1 VHPPPRLK
9 PMQDEHKLGSPLRT
23 SGCWVAV
30 ETRREP
36 LCMGRLS
43 HALMLHTTLGFCRR
57 PSGSFGTKPN
67 DVNKLRQT
75 VTCSDNNSYR
85 YHPLPFCLSA
95 IPDCRSRC
103 GKVGGWLPVARGE
116 KCRYNAYPQCAES
129 RPPSVMAYGHEVT
142 RRNTRTHFVAGAH
155 HARRWGRTGARRR
168 VGRRSRHIHAKQE

>member
-1 VHPPPRLK
+1 MSGWNFPVGLFTLLANHHGISQPSATVLGACFLLMAPFRTRFSPCEMVRTANVQRLK
-9 PMQDEHKLGSPLRT
+9 
-23 SGCWVAV
+23 GC
-30 ETRREP
+30 
-36 LCMGRLS
+36 LY
-43 HALMLHTTLGFCRR
+43 TLWYCYIPICRFAR
-57 PSGSFGTKPN
+57 HSLFPVS
-67 DVNKLRQT
+67 
-75 VTCSDNNSYR
+75 
-85 YHPLPFCLSA
+85 PFCLSA

-103 GKVGGWLPVARGE
+103 GKTGGWLLVARGE